1 MKRVVK
7 ILSKEE
13 LDKRYQLN
21 NKSMAFILTREAIK
35 NGYSIALIE
44 QEGLDQASLREPSKL
59 LYYVRIALESI
70 ISKSSYIEIWGFTDM
85 SELPE
90 DKIYCAFKELEGMAT
105 LILLHKVD
113 YLKCRKQ
120 SIIYIIDY

>member
-105 LILLHKVD
+105 AHSIA
-113 YLKCRKQ
+113 Q
-120 SIIYIIDY
+120 SRLS

>member
-59 LYYVRIALESI
+59 LYYVRLALESI
-70 ISKSSYIEIWGFTDM
+70 IPKSSYIEIWGFTDM

-105 LILLHKVD
+105 AH
-113 YLKCRKQ
+113 
-120 SIIYIIDY
+120 SIALSRLSLMYKTVNNLYN